1 MKLRKILSI
10 ILGVISVTSV
20 ILTSAIPDSPDCFK
34 QELPFYIVGIVAGI
48 LAIVLHYW
56 MTIRRITYPAIICMM
71 AWLYEHKL
79 ARSKFSSHTYRV
91 YVYYGE
97 SYATL
102 YSKVQ
107 GAFDQYAKEATEV

>member
-10 ILGVISVTSV
+10 ILGVISVAAV
-20 ILTSAIPDSPDCFK
+20 VLASAIPDSPESFN
-34 QELPFYIVGIVAGI
+34 QELPFYIVGIIAGI
-48 LAIVLHYW
+48 LAITLHYW
-56 MTIRRITYPAIICMM
+56 MSIRRIVYPAIICMM

-79 ARSKFSSHTYRV
+79 AKSKFSSHTYRV

-102 YSKVQ
+102 YNKVQ